1 MVNYNLTAG
10 KLVCTF
16 SGKLDSV
23 ECLIWKEELILKISQ
38 AENAVIFDMKGV
50 DYIASGF
57 LRICIHVPKS
67 IGRENFSLIN
77 VSPHVKKVFKL
88 SGFDKHLNIK

>member
-1 MVNYNLTAG
+1 MINYDSTAE

-16 SGKLDSV
+16 SGKLDSA
-23 ECLIWKEELILKISQ
+23 ECLIWKEELILKIRQ
-38 AENAVIFDMKGV
+38 AENAVVFDMKDV
-50 DYIASGF
+50 EYIASSF

-67 IGRENFSLIN
+67 IGSEKFSLIN

-88 SGFDKHLNIK
+88 SGFDKHLNII

>member
-1 MVNYNLTAG
+1 MINYDSTEE

-16 SGKLDSV
+16 SGKLDSA
-23 ECLIWKEELILKISQ
+23 ECQIWKEELIVKISQ
-38 AENAVIFDMKGV
+38 AGNAVIFDMKDV
-50 DYIASGF
+50 EYIASSF

-67 IGRENFSLIN
+67 IGSENFSLIN
-77 VSPHVKKVFKL
+77 ISPHVKKVFKL